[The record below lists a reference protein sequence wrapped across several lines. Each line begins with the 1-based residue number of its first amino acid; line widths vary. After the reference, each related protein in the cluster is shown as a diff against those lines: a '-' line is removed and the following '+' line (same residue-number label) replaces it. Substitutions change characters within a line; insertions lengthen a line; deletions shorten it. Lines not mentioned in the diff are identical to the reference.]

1 MTLKYFSPAYL
12 LSVLKKKQKK
22 AVLLYLITIP
32 FSSFI
37 CMLLLTKPVTEDI
50 NSFRDFNWQYYP
62 VIFVLFLLPLLAY
75 GLTVFL
81 SGKFQNASLQ
91 KVRVFCATLATITG
105 LYSFGAAF
113 FIWTLPVLIYL
124 YFIFREPLLS
134 VYLFAFF

>member
-22 AVLLYLITIP
+22 AVLLYLISVP
-32 FSSFI
+32 FSSFT
-37 CMLLLTKPVTEDI
+37 CMNLVKKLPEDI
-50 NSFRDFNWQYYP
+50 NSFKDLNWQYYP
-62 VIFVLFLLPLLAY
+62 FIFVLFLLPLLAY

-81 SGKFQNASLQ
+81 SGKFQNAALQ
-91 KVRVFCATLATITG
+91 KVRVFCAALATITG
-105 LYSFGAAF
+105 LYSFGTAF